1 MPLTPSQR
9 AAVESVHEPL
19 FIQAGAGTG
28 KTFTLTKRI
37 AYGLSQESGPLI
49 GDVDRLLTITF
60 TNKAAGELVGRV
72 RAELRA
78 QGLDEES
85 LKIDAAWISTIHS
98 MCRRMLLSHAFDV
111 GIDPRCKFAYR
122 GRNAGT
128 FRPRARC
135 VAAG

>member
-1 MPLTPSQR
+1 MVDP
-9 AAVESVHEPL
+9 AAPWSV
-19 FIQAGAGTG
+19 
-28 KTFTLTKRI
+28 I
-37 AYGLSQESGPLI
+37 A
-49 GDVDRLLTITF
+49 ITF

-111 GIDPRCKFAYR
+111 GIDPGANLLTEDETQALSALALDALLRERCAPRHAFRQSRCRERDESHQQLIRVAHARTGRR
-122 GRNAGT
+122 G
-128 FRPRARC
+128 
-135 VAAG
+135 